1 MRERW
6 RPLVRGLLAVGRQV
20 WRRRIR
26 VALFGAVEF
35 ADLSD
40 TDFRGA
46 KDASGE
52 VESGGVKHYTPG
64 RGNFEAAKRRA
75 SIRSLSEKS

>member
-6 RPLVRGLLAVGRQV
+6 RPLLVRGLLAVGRQV
-20 WRRRIR
+20 GRRRIR

-52 VESGGVKHYTPG
+52 RRRETLHAGTQQFRSGQTGEQALDH
-64 RGNFEAAKRRA
+64 
-75 SIRSLSEKS
+75 